1 MINQTLNKI
10 SQININEQFFGLQG
24 GGSFEK
30 IEGVSDLVSLFLNGA
45 FALAGLI
52 LLFYFIMGGIGIIAS
67 AGSDNPKG
75 AEQAKATVTSAVIGF
90 VVVFVSYWIVQLLGQ
105 LLGIDNFI

>member
-1 MINQTLNKI
+1 MQTFGKI
-10 SQININEQFFGLQG
+10 SEVSIKDNFLDTQG
-24 GGSFEK
+24 KATFQDLG
-30 IEGVSDLVSLFLNGA
+30 GVSDLVSLFLNGA

-52 LLFYFIMGGIGIIAS
+52 LLVYFIMGGIGIIAS